1 MADPAV
7 FLDRD
12 GTLIDEV
19 GYATRPEQ
27 IRILGGVAGALADL
41 ARAGYKLIV
50 VTNQSAIARGLATE
64 QDLERFH
71 AALDRHLDLL
81 GARLDAYYTCP
92 HHPDPGD
99 TPRRDLAVEC
109 ECRKPKP
116 GLILRAAADL
126 GLDLAA
132 SWMVGDTWRDIAAGQ
147 AAGVRTIKLP
157 ADPALEVGRPPDVAP
172 PTAEARSLA
181 QAARIILGTT
191 EVRSGPVAPA
201 VEPSAEPSA
210 PPPEEAPEEPPAE
223 PVPSEAPAP
232 TAEVREVAPETPPE
246 SVPEPPAPPEEPV
259 PIAPLGAAWPR
270 RYVAEPPAP
279 PEEPVA
285 VEAPSPPEVPEPA
298 PEETPDV
305 ESSEPVPAA
314 TAAGCCARCG
324 RDLLESDVAEG
335 AAAWR
340 GEFLLCAEC
349 LAHQV
354 RERDDALGGGAV
366 ELLRSILVELRR
378 LNRAQ
383 QGPSLT
389 WLRMAAYLV
398 EAGAVFCGLA
408 LVLVG
413 PDKVLYIQIAIFLQ
427 LLVIALVLFE
437 RRP

>member
-1 MADPAV
+1 MTVADPAV

-41 ARAGYKLIV
+41 ARAGYKLVV

-92 HHPDPGD
+92 HHPDPGGD
-99 TPRRDLAVEC
+99 TARPDLAVEC
-109 ECRKPKP
+109 DCRKPKP
-116 GLILRAAADL
+116 GLILRAAEDL
-126 GLDLAA
+126 DLDLAA

-157 ADPALEVGRPPDVAP
+157 ADPAHEVGRPPDVAP
-172 PTAEARSLA
+172 PTAEARTLA

-191 EVRSGPVAPA
+191 EARPGVAAPA
-201 VEPSAEPSA
+201 AEPPAAPSA
-210 PPPEEAPEEPPAE
+210 PPREETPEEPPAE
-223 PVPSEAPAP
+223 AEPVPFEPPAP
-232 TAEVREVAPETPPE
+232 TLEAPEVAPE
-246 SVPEPPAPPEEPV
+246 APPE
-259 PIAPLGAAWPR
+259 A
-270 RYVAEPPAP
+270 VAEPPAP
-279 PEEPVA
+279 PEEPAA
-285 VEAPSPPEVPEPA
+285 VEEPSPPEVPPPEAA
-298 PEETPDV
+298 PEETPDM
-305 ESSEPVPAA
+305 ESPETVPAA
-314 TAAGCCARCG
+314 TVAGCCARCG
-324 RDLLESDVAEG
+324 QDLLESDVAEG
-335 AAAWR
+335 AAAWH

-354 RERDDALGGGAV
+354 RDGDGAFSGGAV
-366 ELLRSILVELRR
+366 ELLRSVLVELRR

-383 QGPSLT
+383 QGPSLS

-398 EAGAVFCGLA
+398 EAGAIFCGLP

-413 PDKVLYIQIAIFLQ
+413 PEKVLYIQIAIFLQ

-437 RRP
+437 RRS